1 MVDIYYQQT
10 ILRISEYSENSL
22 SPAHRLRLE
31 PFGISEWLTIR
42 QRPVARMAF
51 QSSRHPMKLNR
62 RVAEITP

>member
-10 ILRISEYSENSL
+10 IPRISEYSE
-22 SPAHRLRLE
+22 SPAPARHRLE